1 MDRTRLLRT
10 LVVAD
15 IFLAFGSVGAQALF
29 GWTLPPELQAFT
41 HDRFDRMPGL
51 SDVVPIVLLWTSSV
65 CALVAWF
72 GLLTFWR
79 HARGVYL
86 VSMSAYLLHI
96 LVAGASVKPS
106 VAALFTTGN
115 AVIGGMILGLVYFS
129 DLARRFERE
138 PIEREASTFH
148 PA

>member
-1 MDRTRLLRT
+1 MDKTRLLRF

-15 IFLAFGSVGAQALF
+15 VFLAFGSVGAQALF

-41 HDRFDRMPGL
+41 HDRFNRLPGL
-51 SDVVPIVLLWTSSV
+51 LDVFPLFLVWTTSV
-65 CALVAWF
+65 CALVAWV

-79 HARGVYL
+79 HARGVYVASL
-86 VSMSAYLLHI
+86 SFWLLHI
-96 LVAGASVKPS
+96 LFAGASVKPS

-138 PIEREASTFH
+138 PAAARAGELHTA
-148 PA
+148 